1 MLDIIL
7 LSLKSLD
14 YSEKSTHEA
23 SMTVEPT
30 TLVNA
35 EGNALLWIYGSNK
48 NKFKLLSGNWK
59 TCDPP
64 ISAQIGT

>member
-1 MLDIIL
+1 
-7 LSLKSLD
+7 
-14 YSEKSTHEA
+14 
-23 SMTVEPT
+23 MTVEPT

-48 NKFKLLSGNWK
+48 NKLKLLSGNWK

-64 ISAQIGT
+64 ISAQIGTVLSVAC